1 MRTVSVILNRS
12 SGSAADKIQTLQ
24 SLVANAGLKA
34 DVLQVSGAEIATAA
48 LRAAR
53 AGHVLVAAGGDGTA
67 STVAGVAVRN
77 GATFGVI
84 PLGTLNHFAR
94 DAGIPLELDKAVAT
108 IAAGGTRALDV
119 GLMNDATFLNNVSLG
134 LYPQLVWERQREQS
148 RGHRKSVAFLIA
160 LVRTWRHYPTV
171 GVHMTVD
178 NVELLRRTPFVFIGN
193 GEYHAEGMNL
203 GTRASLNSGTLSV
216 YLAPGVGRLEF
227 LQLPIRA
234 LRGRLRDAVKFESFP
249 ACDVRIETRGRL
261 IDVAL
266 DGELRSEKTPLRC
279 TIRRGALTTLVPQG
293 T

>member
-1 MRTVSVILNRS
+1 MRPVSVIVNPS
-12 SGSAADKIQTLQ
+12 SGSAATKIGDLR

-34 DVLQVSGAEIATAA
+34 EVFQVSGTEISAA
-48 LRAAR
+48 AARAAR

-67 STVAGVAVRN
+67 STVASVAVRT

-119 GLMNDATFLNNVSLG
+119 GVMNDATFINNASLG

-148 RGHRKSVAFLIA
+148 RGRGKSIAFLIA
-160 LVRTWRHYPTV
+160 LVRTWRRYPTV
-171 GVHMTVD
+171 GVHITVD
-178 NVELLRRTPFVFIGN
+178 DVELLRRTPFVFIGN
-193 GEYHAEGMNL
+193 GEYRAEGMDL
-203 GTRASLNSGTLSV
+203 GTRASLNSATLSV

-234 LRGRLRDAVKFESFP
+234 LRGRLRDDVKFESFR
-249 ACDVRIETRGRL
+249 ACDIRIETRGRL

-266 DGELRSEKTPLRC
+266 DGELRSEETPLRC
-279 TIRRGALTTLVPQG
+279 SIKRGVLTTLVPKEA
-293 T
+293 

>member
-12 SGSAADKIQTLQ
+12 SGSAAAKIEALQ

-34 DVLQVSGAEIATAA
+34 DVLQVSGAEITTAA

-67 STVAGVAVRN
+67 STVAAVAVRN

-108 IAAGGTRALDV
+108 IAAGGTRALDI

-148 RGHRKSVAFLIA
+148 RGRRKSVAFLIA

-193 GEYHAEGMNL
+193 GEYHAEGMDL

-234 LRGRLRDAVKFESFP
+234 LRGRLRDAVTFESFP
-249 ACDVRIETRGRL
+249 ACDIRIETRGRL

>member
-12 SGSAADKIQTLQ
+12 SGSAAAKIEALQ

-34 DVLQVSGAEIATAA
+34 DVLQVSGAEITTAA

-148 RGHRKSVAFLIA
+148 RGRRKSVAFLIA

-193 GEYHAEGMNL
+193 GEYHAEGMDL

>member
-12 SGSAADKIQTLQ
+12 SGSAAAKIEALQ

-67 STVAGVAVRN
+67 STVAGVAVRH

-119 GLMNDATFLNNVSLG
+119 GIMNDATFINNVSLG

-148 RGHRKSVAFLIA
+148 RGRRKSVAFLIA
-160 LVRTWRHYPTV
+160 LVRTWRRYPTV

-178 NVELLRRTPFVFIGN
+178 SVELLRRTPFVFIGN
-193 GEYHAEGMNL
+193 GEYHAEGMDL

-249 ACDVRIETRGRL
+249 ACDIRIETRGRL

-279 TIRRGALTTLVPQG
+279 TIRRGALTTLVPEG